1 VESFPLSLKG
11 KQMKIRKGYV
21 YKDKATG
28 FWYARI
34 TATDERGKRKDIKK
48 RASDKT
54 QANKL
59 LKQLN
64 TTLDTRG
71 VEAVEAEKL
80 TFDDLAEYYIKHYAK
95 PAEYIDEQKVTGLRS
110 VHEVLRYVKTLREY
124 FGNRKL
130 KSISYDDIRTF
141 RQTRLA
147 TKTYKDTPRTIGSVN
162 RELAYL
168 RRMLNIAVRKDWIV
182 KNPFIAGEPLILIS
196 AEKRRERILTLEEEC
211 KLLEACEL
219 LNFHLL
225 RALLIALLDTGA
237 RKSEIASHLCWRAVD
252 FPSRTITIEGMTTKT
267 LKTRQVAMTSRL
279 YTELEKL
286 WVKSNKE
293 LDSPVFGFGVK
304 TGCVNKQFSKV
315 CKLAGLKQGGNPKD
329 GLFIHSLR
337 HTAATRLV
345 KGQLPLQMVGRIL
358 GHTQPQTTYRYLS
371 ADAETTIQ
379 AAAILEAFQ
388 VKATETQPTNAPE
401 LIN

>member
-11 KQMKIRKGYV
+11 KQMRIRQGYV

-54 QANKL
+54 QAAKL
-59 LKQLN
+59 LKHLN

-80 TFDDLAEYYIKHYAK
+80 TFDDLSEYYIQHYAK
-95 PAEYIDEQKVTGLRS
+95 PAEYVDDQKITGLRS
-110 VHEVLRYVKTLREY
+110 VLEVLRYIKILREH
-124 FGNRKL
+124 FGKQKL
-130 KSISYDDIRTF
+130 KSICYDDIRAF
-141 RQTRLA
+141 RQARLA
-147 TKTYKDTPRTIGSVN
+147 TKTYKNTPRTIGAVN

-182 KNPFIAGEPLILIS
+182 KNPFIAGEPLILLS
-196 AEKRRERILTLEEEC
+196 AEKRRERILTHEEEC
-211 KLLEACEL
+211 KLLEACKL

-237 RKSEIASHLCWRAVD
+237 RKAEIASHLRWRAVD
-252 FPSRTITIEGMTTKT
+252 FTSRTITIEGLTTKT

-279 YTELEKL
+279 YAEIENL
-286 WVKSNKE
+286 WEKSNKE
-293 LDSPVFGFGVK
+293 LDAPVFGFGLK
-304 TGCVNKQFSKV
+304 TGCANKQFNKA
-315 CKLAGLKQGGNPKD
+315 CQLAGLKQGGSPKD

-345 KGQLPLQMVGRIL
+345 KGQMPLQMVGRIL
-358 GHTQPQTTYRYLS
+358 GHSQPQTTYRYLS
-371 ADAETTIQ
+371 ADAETATQ

-388 VKATETQPTNAPE
+388 ANTTESQATSTE
-401 LIN
+401 LIH

>member
-1 VESFPLSLKG
+1 
-11 KQMKIRKGYV
+11 MRIRKGYI

-54 QANKL
+54 QATKL

-80 TFDDLAEYYIKHYAK
+80 TFDDLSEYYIQHYAK
-95 PAEYIDEQKVTGLRS
+95 PAEYVDDQKIAGLRS
-110 VHEVLRYVKTLREY
+110 VLEVRRYIKILREH
-124 FGNRKL
+124 FGKQKL
-130 KSISYDDIRTF
+130 KSISYDDIRAF
-141 RQTRLA
+141 LQARLA
-147 TKTYKDTPRTIGSVN
+147 TKTYKKTPRTIGAVN

-182 KNPFIAGEPLILIS
+182 KNPFIAGEPLILLS
-196 AEKRRERILTLEEEC
+196 AEKRRERILTHDEER
-211 KLLEACEL
+211 KLLDACEV

-237 RKSEIASHLCWRAVD
+237 RKAEIASHLRWRAVD
-252 FPSRTITIEGMTTKT
+252 LTSRIITIEGLTTKT
-267 LKTRQVAMTSRL
+267 LKARQVPITNRL
-279 YTELEKL
+279 CAELEKL
-286 WVKSNKE
+286 WEKSTKKP
-293 LDSPVFGFGVK
+293 DAPVFGFGIK
-304 TGCVNKQFSKV
+304 TGCTNKQFNKA
-315 CKLAGLKQGGNPKD
+315 CQLAGLRQGGNPKD

-345 KGQLPLQMVGRIL
+345 KGALSLQMVGRIL
-358 GHTQPQTTYRYLS
+358 GHTQPSTTYRYLS
-371 ADAETTIQ
+371 ADGETLTQ
-379 AAAILEAFQ
+379 AASILEAFQ
-388 VKATETQPTNAPE
+388 ANATEAQATTIE
-401 LIN
+401 LIQ

>member
-1 VESFPLSLKG
+1 
-11 KQMKIRKGYV
+11 MKIRKGYV

-54 QANKL
+54 QAAKL

-80 TFDDLAEYYIKHYAK
+80 TFDDLSEYYIKHYAK
-95 PAEYIDEQKVTGLRS
+95 PAEYVDEQKVTGLRS
-110 VHEVLRYVKTLREY
+110 VYEVLRYVKTLREH

-130 KSISYDDIRTF
+130 KSISYDDIRAF

-182 KNPFIAGEPLILIS
+182 KNPFIAGEPLILLS
-196 AEKRRERILTLEEEC
+196 AEKRRERILTYEEEC

-237 RKSEIASHLCWRAVD
+237 RKAEIASHLCWRAVD
-252 FPSRTITIEGMTTKT
+252 FTSRTITIEGMTTKT

-279 YTELEKL
+279 YAELEKL
-286 WVKSNKE
+286 WEKSNKE
-293 LDSPVFGFGVK
+293 LDTPVFGFGVK
-304 TGCVNKQFSKV
+304 TGCANKQFSKV
-315 CKLAGLKQGGNPKD
+315 CKLAGLKQGGSPKD

-371 ADAETTIQ
+371 ADVETTAQ

-388 VKATETQPTNAPE
+388 VKANETQPSNAPD
-401 LIN
+401 LMN